1 MQLPEHFISLF
12 LTASRRSRN
21 ILVWKNLF
29 FQKLRD
35 EWNMITTAYALEL
48 NTDSVKEYKTGTLIT
63 ANKLIRICI
72 RIYCKENLFQAEL
85 VQLHV

>member
-1 MQLPEHFISLF
+1 
-12 LTASRRSRN
+12 
-21 ILVWKNLF
+21 
-29 FQKLRD
+29 
-35 EWNMITTAYALEL
+35 MITTAYALEL

>member
-1 MQLPEHFISLF
+1 
-12 LTASRRSRN
+12 
-21 ILVWKNLF
+21 
-29 FQKLRD
+29 
-35 EWNMITTAYALEL
+35 MITTAYALEL
-48 NTDSVKEYKTGTLIT
+48 NTDSVKECKTGTLIT